1 MERELQMIR
10 KTLRFT
16 FKLALYVAISLMFWY
31 AAMGGVL

>member
-1 MERELQMIR
+1 MIR

-16 FKLALYVAISLMFWY
+16 LTAALYVAISLMFWY